1 MTETFACPECGDE
14 VTLTG
19 ATPGRQV
26 RCARCET
33 WVEVPYLP
41 RAGVWTRPRFRRK
54 RPTWVIPLAW
64 TSVAL
69 LAAIVAILVGS
80 RVVATRSHAVR
91 ESTVAEILD
100 SADLAEKSG
109 RTSQALSEVEAAIT
123 LLRASPSEESDRLS
137 ELTRRR
143 DRLSVREAEERLA
156 ASARLEPSDAVG
168 DLLTLQARARRDPAL
183 GSMTS
188 AISAAIE
195 AARSRLVQADLDAAR
210 SALDGGRH
218 LDALALGERALVVA
232 DKLGAESSKAAV
244 AEAEAL
250 MAPILGRI
258 GVIVVQTPGQYT
270 LGSAEAYDAS
280 LGPIIGEGLR
290 RQGFAPRPP
299 RGPAKALW
307 DRHAAYQLNFQVHEA
322 QDSLY
327 LQSKSR
333 VSAITASLT
342 LSNASGTNWSTRIT
356 GKTQVP
362 LPDLPAYV
370 GSRLAV
376 SDHRDPDTERR
387 LYENARTSMLDMV
400 GFNLKGI
407 PPR

>member
-1 MTETFACPECGDE
+1 
-14 VTLTG
+14 L
-19 ATPGRQV
+19 
-26 RCARCET
+26 
-33 WVEVPYLP
+33 
-41 RAGVWTRPRFRRK
+41 
-54 RPTWVIPLAW
+54 IPLAW
-64 TSVAL
+64 SSVAL
-69 LAAIVAILVGS
+69 LATVVAILVGS
-80 RVVATRSHAVR
+80 RVVSSRGRAARDVTL
-91 ESTVAEILD
+91 AEILG
-100 SADLAEKSG
+100 SAELAEKSG
-109 RTSQALSEVEAAIT
+109 RTSRALSEVEAALA
-123 LLRASPSEESDRLS
+123 LLRASESEESDRIS

-156 ASARLEPSDAVG
+156 ASTGLEPVAAVG
-168 DLLTLQARARRDPAL
+168 DLLTLQARARQDRAL

-188 AISAAIE
+188 TISAAIE
-195 AARSRLVQADLDAAR
+195 AARRRQAAADLDAAR
-210 SALDGGRH
+210 RALAEGRPF
-218 LDALALGERALVVA
+218 DALSLGERSLVVA
-232 DKLGAESSKAAV
+232 DKLGTEASKAAV
-244 AEAEAL
+244 ADADAL

-258 GVIVVQTPGQYT
+258 GVIVVQSPGQYT
-270 LGSAEAYDAS
+270 LGSAEAYETS

-299 RGPAKALW
+299 RGPARLLW
-307 DRHAAYQLNFQVHEA
+307 DRHAAYRFNFQIAEV
-322 QDSLY
+322 QDALY

-342 LSNASGTNWSTRIT
+342 LSSDGATKWSARVT

-376 SDHRDPDTERR
+376 SDHREPEAERR
-387 LYENARTSMLDMV
+387 LYENARTSMLDLV